1 MRNPFKCLC
10 CVVVLL
16 ISGCSAM
23 QFAASPRPVLKQVQ
37 VPGATLTY
45 LEQGTGEPVVF
56 VHGAFADH
64 RVWEGQREA
73 ISRQY
78 HYIALDQRYFGASP
92 WSDNGSNF
100 SLSTHADDLAVFIE
114 GLRIGK
120 VHLVGH
126 SYGGAV
132 VLTMTA
138 RRPDLVRSLF
148 VYEPA
153 LGSIVTDPETQKTL
167 AEERKGLGPV
177 VAASKAG
184 DQATAV
190 RLFSDWVETQEG
202 GFDTLPQ
209 QTSQVLIENGRTLP
223 LQFGAPPPPAV
234 SCAQLAQTDVRA
246 SVGKG
251 GQSRPYFTLLSDA
264 AHRCMP
270 GSQLI
275 VIPSGRHMT
284 LAKDRAAFNA
294 AILTH
299 LAGSR

>member
-1 MRNPFKCLC
+1 MRTHFRHLC

-23 QFAASPRPVLKQVQ
+23 QFAASPEPVLKQVQ

-45 LEQGTGEPVVF
+45 LEQGIGEPVVF
-56 VHGAFADH
+56 VHGSFADH
-64 RVWEGQREA
+64 RVWEGQRGA
-73 ISRQY
+73 ISQQY
-78 HYIALDQRYFGASP
+78 RYIALDQRYYGASP
-92 WSDNGSNF
+92 WPDDRSNF
-100 SLSTHADDLAVFIE
+100 SLGTHADDLATFIE
-114 GLRIGK
+114 RLSVGK

-132 VLTMTA
+132 VLALTA

-153 LGSIVTDPETQKTL
+153 LGSIVTDPETLKTL
-167 AEERKGLGPV
+167 AEERKGLGPA

-190 RLFSDWVETQEG
+190 RLFVDWVENQEG
-202 GFDTLPQ
+202 GFNTLSQ
-209 QTSQVLIENGRTLP
+209 RTSQVLIENGRTVP
-223 LQFGAPPPPAV
+223 LQLGAPPPPAV
-234 SCAQLAQTDVRA
+234 SCAQLGQSNVRA
-246 SVGKG
+246 TVGKG

-264 AHRCMP
+264 THRCMP

-275 VIPSGRHMT
+275 VIPSGRHMA
-284 LAKDRAAFNA
+284 LEKDRAAFNA

-299 LAGSR
+299 LGKRP